1 VTEEVLM
8 ARGTRETILTTAIE
22 LMRVHG
28 YAALSM
34 KQIVA
39 GSGAPIGSIYHHFP
53 EGKAQIAREALINA
67 GIAYAAVI
75 PTVLADQLE
84 LGAGIR
90 AAFAQAAQDMEQTG
104 FANMCPVSTVAG
116 EVANADE
123 SLRSA
128 AASVFTDWI
137 TLGQAYFESRGLD
150 AEMAAEVV
158 TAIICSLEG
167 AFVMARTLRS
177 TAPLLAAGRALSGT
191 YAGVVLLPVTAPAE
205 DSPFL

>member
-1 VTEEVLM
+1 M
-8 ARGTRETILTTAIE
+8 ARGTRETILTAAVE

-39 GSGAPIGSIYHHFP
+39 SSGAPIGSIYHHFP

-67 GIAYAAVI
+67 GVAYAAVI
-75 PTVLADQLE
+75 PMVMADQSE

-90 AAFAQAAQDMEQTG
+90 AAFTQAADDMELTG
-104 FANMCPVSTVAG
+104 YANMCPVSTVAG

-123 SLRSA
+123 SLRMA
-128 AASVFTDWI
+128 AASVFGDWI
-137 TLGQAYFESRGLD
+137 TFGREYFQGRGLD
-150 AEMAAEVV
+150 EDLAEEVV

-177 TAPLLAAGRALSGT
+177 RAPLLAAGRALSGS
-191 YAGVVLLPVTAPAE
+191 YNGIPLLPVPSDARIGQ
-205 DSPFL
+205 

>member
-1 VTEEVLM
+1 M

-22 LMRVHG
+22 LMRIHG

-53 EGKAQIAREALINA
+53 EGKAQIAREALVNA

-75 PTVLADQLE
+75 PAVLENQVE

-90 AAFAQAAQDMEQTG
+90 SAFEQAAEVMEQTG
-104 FANMCPVSTVAG
+104 FANMCPVSSVAG

-123 SLRSA
+123 SLRLTA
-128 AASVFTDWI
+128 GEVFTDWL
-137 TLGQAYFESRGLD
+137 TLGQAYFEGRGLT
-150 AEMAAEVV
+150 AEMAEEVI

-167 AFVMARTLRS
+167 AFVMARTLR
-177 TAPLLAAGRALSGT
+177 TTRPLIAAGTALST
-191 YAGVVLLPVTAPAE
+191 RYDGVALDPVDDHQTVH
-205 DSPFL
+205 

>member
-1 VTEEVLM
+1 MM

-53 EGKAQIAREALINA
+53 EGKSQIAREALVNA
-67 GIAYAAVI
+67 GVAYAAIV
-75 PTVLADQLE
+75 PAVFADQTD

-90 AAFAQAAQDMEQTG
+90 TAFAVAAQDIEQTG

-116 EVANADE
+116 EVANSDE
-123 SLRSA
+123 PLRLA
-128 AASVFTDWI
+128 AASVFDDWI
-137 TLGQAYFESRGLD
+137 TLGTAYFESRGLTPG
-150 AEMAAEVV
+150 MARKV
-158 TAIICSLEG
+158 IIAVICALEG
-167 AFVMARTLRS
+167 AFVMTRTLRD
-177 TAPLLAAGRALSGT
+177 TAPLLAAGTAL
-191 YAGVVLLPVTAPAE
+191 AGAYDGVPLFATATSTGPT
-205 DSPFL
+205 